1 MIILCKHI
9 NMSIDSGQTFVA
21 WLDAQENILELS
33 DYELAKKG
41 NFSHSALSRARK
53 EGIPPGWEICVKI
66 AGVIG
71 ISPITVF
78 RQAGL
83 LPPGPDD
90 KINFEDWQ
98 HLLEKMTE
106 AEREEFWRFGMM
118 KLEMR
123 QEKEKAARAG
133 GYKAGKVVS

>member
-1 MIILCKHI
+1 MPETL
-9 NMSIDSGQTFVA
+9 VA
-21 WLDAQENILELS
+21 LAQ
-33 DYELAKKG
+33 AFK
-41 NFSHSALSRARK
+41 
-53 EGIPPGWEICVKI
+53 
-66 AGVIG
+66 
-71 ISPITVF
+71 ISPVSIF
-78 RQAGL
+78 RKAGL

-98 HLLEKMTE
+98 HLLEKMTD

-133 GYKAGKVVS
+133 SFKKGKVVS